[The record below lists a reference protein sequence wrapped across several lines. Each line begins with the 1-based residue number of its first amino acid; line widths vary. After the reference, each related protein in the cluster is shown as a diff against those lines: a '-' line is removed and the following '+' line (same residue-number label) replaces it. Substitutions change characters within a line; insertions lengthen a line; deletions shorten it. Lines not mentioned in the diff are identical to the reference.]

1 MQKEKI
7 KLTQKDAKNSPAGG
21 VVVGKRNGQTM
32 IYDDAS
38 VGGYFVGKTHDEG
51 GIKMVNKSNGQ
62 PLEVQGSEVII
73 TAPAVADQTKRNF
86 DGKMMTN
93 REILSTINERGG
105 GVAFAEKGMEIP
117 KNIKRTGASYKYG
130 GKTMTDHEIYK
141 YITGGGVEKVPLR
154 IVNKV
159 KKLSNR
165 IIEIYNMNLGND
177 IYSYDGDLSFK
188 QRQKFIDEQEKLQ
201 NELTEVTNE
210 LSQEQCFSINSES
223 FRELNTAG
231 DYGYEEEEY
240 ITGGHL
246 ADGMTL
252 SQIAKKHKVSLK
264 ELQKQVDLGMKA
276 ESEHTSSKREQM
288 KIVKD
293 HLFENPKYYTVL
305 KKAGLEDGGVFK
317 EGGYVSYKDKYNRK
331 YKYKKGTSHSLSE
344 IAKDTGVST
353 KGIQRIYNKGIGA
366 FKTNPSSVR
375 PNVKSKEQW
384 AMARVYSAV
393 MGGKASKVDA
403 TELKMNHGG
412 RVHRDSLVRDSKSG
426 NTPARD
432 LNNYNDVVD
441 VQADNMVG
449 AETGLFGYGGSVAV
463 SYAKGGAT
471 NVTVDEWDDIPDT
484 FKNIRL
490 PKSINWS
497 PFPDN
502 EGLLEIAKPF
512 LSKDSLRPALQG
524 MNFDDNGI
532 TFTNSHILLTIPTT
546 NVNIEG
552 IYEKGVK
559 NINATYPKYQNVIRK
574 EKDNVKVFSIDIL
587 KLLTYCKVAKNYS
600 GKNEITFKINDFGM
614 SFNADYIIDF
624 LSSLSKLGDNN
635 FWYVSFNSVKEALV
649 FTKNSSYELGKDI
662 IGLIMPYIY
671 SKRTDY
677 GTQND
682 DKNAI
687 LNVYFDFDDNE
698 IHNADGSI
706 NNLISKP
713 ITSRAKRKPKTT
725 PSQTSKLSS
734 RVLTKDELYDSKI
747 WIGDNVGLRDKVIAK
762 LLEIGIPRDTNYG
775 NPNYD
780 KDIIITIYGEDFVV
794 WSDNKSNFDANEKKE
809 IFESDL
815 FSIPST
821 TTSTN
826 SIKSILV
833 SDLTLK
839 DLSDSKIWFGDNPAL
854 SEKIQK
860 RAFSLGLKWI
870 DGDTRVS
877 ELDAPCLVF
886 NGSGNNNNRM
896 EKRADK
902 SFFDSVNL
910 KEIFVTDTT
919 PTASNDLTQDTLDTI
934 DAILNENKPF
944 DLKQKKIWIGY
955 NPALSERIQKRAFE
969 LGFDWWGGDGN
980 TRNLEFDNLF
990 FDDNEKITSSSDRRN
1005 FDSFGS
1011 FEEITEADL
1020 FPISNGSQ
1028 TSNLESEMKNFDFS
1042 TLFEKENEDWV
1053 KKFTADLDKLVV
1065 PQNDPAFTSAL
1076 SKEHTDL
1083 DALIKLLPSFQQSK
1097 YAVERAK
1104 ILKEIKKLHYKLTY
1118 EGFIKPNEALSS
1130 DANLFT
1136 PQGLLDYY
1144 FTQSTQNPTAEL
1156 EPACELITP
1165 NGEKSKLPLSAYLN
1179 VRTEQFKNW
1188 FGDWEKAY
1196 ETGNYVNCSKMI
1208 DPDTKEP
1215 KIYFHGV
1222 RKYIPNFGQF
1232 SNMGQGVTRPY
1243 GAFEPPS
1250 FPASYFAGEE
1260 DYAKFY
1266 GGIAENMPTPSADY
1280 KPFIYKVFLSVKNPI
1295 SLLPLD
1301 FMLSYKDFIDYVY
1314 VGYGVKVEANQ
1325 QLLKGLNNDMTSKNP
1340 MWIYVRR
1347 DIGFIEKLKDYGYDA
1362 LFQMGD
1368 IPTFLPN
1375 GEVEPDRTKHLQE
1388 VEYLTFYPSQVKSA
1402 TVKKSFYFDFF
1413 NDIRFKNGGY
1423 VRI

>member
-1 MQKEKI
+1 MKKATLTEK
-7 KLTQKDAKNSPAGG
+7 KVEQTPSGG
-21 VVVGKRNGQTM
+21 ALVGKRQGQT
-32 IYDDAS
+32 IIHNKGTLS
-38 VGGYFVGKTHDEG
+38 GYLVGKTHAEG
-51 GIKMVNKSNGQ
+51 GIKAVNKSTGQ
-62 PLEVQGSEVII
+62 ALEMQGGEVVI
-73 TAPAVADQTKRNF
+73 TAPAVSDTTKNEF
-86 DGKMMTN
+86 NGKMMTN
-93 REILSTINERGG
+93 REILSTINEKGG
-105 GVAFAEKGMEIP
+105 GVSFAKGGDVP

-141 YITGGGVEKVPLR
+141 H
-154 IVNKV
+154 
-159 KKLSNR
+159 
-165 IIEIYNMNLGND
+165 
-177 IYSYDGDLSFK
+177 
-188 QRQKFIDEQEKLQ
+188 
-201 NELTEVTNE
+201 
-210 LSQEQCFSINSES
+210 
-223 FRELNTAG
+223 
-231 DYGYEEEEY
+231 

-305 KKAGLEDGGVFK
+305 KKAGLK
-317 EGGYVSYKDKYNRK
+317 
-331 YKYKKGTSHSLSE
+331 
-344 IAKDTGVST
+344 
-353 KGIQRIYNKGIGA
+353 
-366 FKTNPSSVR
+366 
-375 PNVKSKEQW
+375 
-384 AMARVYSAV
+384 
-393 MGGKASKVDA
+393 
-403 TELKMNHGG
+403 HGG
-412 RVHRDSLVRDSKSG
+412 RVHRQSLVRDSKRG

-432 LNNYNDVVD
+432 LNNYNDVLD
-441 VQADNMVG
+441 IDADGMVG
-449 AETGLFGYGGSVAV
+449 AETGLFGYGGAV
-463 SYAKGGAT
+463 YKSYARGGAT
-471 NVTVDEWDDIPDT
+471 NVTVDNWDDIPDT
-484 FKNIRL
+484 FKNVRL
-490 PKSINWS
+490 PKKIDWL
-497 PFPDN
+497 PTPDN
-502 EGLLEIAKPF
+502 DGLLEIAKPF
-512 LSKDSLRPALQG
+512 LSKDPLRPALQG

-532 TFTNSHILLTIPTT
+532 TFTNSYILLTIPTT
-546 NVNIEG
+546 NVNYEG

-559 NINATYPKYQNVIRK
+559 NITATYPKYEMVIRK
-574 EKDNVKVFSIDIL
+574 QTDNVKVFPIDIL
-587 KLLTYCKVAKNYS
+587 KLLTYCKVARNYS
-600 GKNEITFKINDFGM
+600 GKNEITFKINDSAM
-614 SFNADYIIDF
+614 SFDADYIIDF
-624 LSSLSKLGDNN
+624 LTSLIKADGFTLWN
-635 FWYVSFNSVKEALV
+635 VSYKSNKEALV
-649 FTKNSSYELGKDI
+649 FTKYSSYELGKDI

-682 DKNAI
+682 DKNAV

-698 IHNADGSI
+698 IHNADGSINNAGGSI

-734 RVLTKDELYDSKI
+734 KVLTKDELYDSKI
-747 WIGDNVGLRDKVIAK
+747 WIGNDVALRDKVIAK
-762 LLEIGIPRDTNYG
+762 LLEIGIPYDTGFGNRD
-775 NPNYD
+775 YD
-780 KDIIITIYGEDFVV
+780 KNINILIYGKDFVV
-794 WSDNKSNFDANEKKE
+794 WSEDKITFDKDTRKE
-809 IFESDL
+809 ISPSDL
-815 FSIPST
+815 GIGS
-821 TTSTN
+821 TST
-826 SIKSILV
+826 S
-833 SDLTLK
+833 
-839 DLSDSKIWFGDNPAL
+839 
-854 SEKIQK
+854 
-860 RAFSLGLKWI
+860 
-870 DGDTRVS
+870 
-877 ELDAPCLVF
+877 
-886 NGSGNNNNRM
+886 
-896 EKRADK
+896 
-902 SFFDSVNL
+902 
-910 KEIFVTDTT
+910 T
-919 PTASNDLTQDTLDTI
+919 PTSV
-934 DAILNENKPF
+934 PF

-955 NPALSERIQKRAFE
+955 NPALSKKIQERAIE
-969 LGFDWWGGDGN
+969 LGFDWWGGDG
-980 TRNLEFDNLF
+980 TPKNLEFDNLF

-1005 FDSFGS
+1005 FDSFVS
-1011 FEEITEADL
+1011 WKEITEADL
-1020 FPISNGSQ
+1020 FP
-1028 TSNLESEMKNFDFS
+1028 TSTASKTSVQNTSV
-1042 TLFEKENEDWV
+1042 ENEDWV

-1065 PQNDPAFTSAL
+1065 PKNDPAFTSAL

-1104 ILKEIKKLHYKLTY
+1104 ILKEIKKIHYKLTY

-1130 DANLFT
+1130 NANLFT

-1156 EPACELITP
+1156 EPACELPTP